1 MCGIAGFWSTNKSTE
16 STEAIV
22 RRMSDTLL
30 HRGPDDGDSWVD
42 ENLGIGLAHRRLS
55 IIDLSQTGHQ
65 PMKSADERYVI
76 VFNGEIYNH
85 LDLRSK
91 LAVNSNGHVWR
102 GSSDTETLLE
112 CIRIWGVEKTLNS
125 LVGMFA
131 FALFDKHKKEL
142 ILARDRFG
150 EKPLYYGFN
159 KKKFLFASELKA
171 MRCLPF
177 FDNMVS
183 LKALQ
188 LQTQFSY
195 VPEPYSIYEG
205 IFKLTPGSYVR
216 FSQQDID
223 NKNQMQPT
231 LYWSAEEIAIRGI
244 NKPLKFGSDQEAKN
258 ALDKI
263 LRNSVKGQMM
273 ADVPLGAFLSGG
285 IDSSTVVALMQEQS
299 NVPIK
304 TFTIGFNEKGFDEAK
319 FAKNV
324 AKHLGTDHH
333 ELYVS
338 ATDAMNIVYGLAS
351 VYDEPYADASQI
363 PSILV
368 SKLAKTQVTV
378 SLSGDGG
385 DELFGGYSRYFLT
398 RKLWGIISK
407 FPMPIR
413 RLFATMLKT
422 LSPNQWDKL
431 YRTIMFGASERLI
444 GDKLYK
450 AAKAFTAG
458 NGQSLYFNLVTQVEA
473 TDAMCNQFS
482 IEDIHAKWMHQGS
495 IIDQMMLF
503 DAISYLPGDILTKMD
518 RAGMS
523 VSLETRIPFLDHN
536 VYEFAWQLGEE
547 YKIRNGVGKWLL
559 REVLYDY
566 VPKNLIDRPKMGFS
580 VPIGSWLRGPLKE
593 WAADLIASD
602 RINSQGIYNAKF
614 INKIW
619 IEHQSG
625 KKNWE
630 YQLWNV
636 LMFQHW
642 LNTSTN

>member
-1 MCGIAGFWSTNKSTE
+1 MCGITGFWSANKNTE
-16 STEAIV
+16 STGTIV

-30 HRGPDDGDSWVD
+30 HRGPDDGDIWVD
-42 ENLGIGLAHRRLS
+42 DHVGVGLAHRRLS
-55 IIDLSQTGHQ
+55 IIDLSKTGHQ
-65 PMKSADERYVI
+65 PMKSVDERYMI

-85 LDLRSK
+85 LDLRKK
-91 LAVNSNGHVWR
+91 LAANNDGYTWR

-112 CIRIWGVEKTLNS
+112 CVRKWGVEETLTS

-131 FALFDKHKKEL
+131 FALFDKYEKQL
-142 ILARDRFG
+142 TLARDRFG

-159 KKKFLFASELKA
+159 NNNFLFASELKA

-177 FDNMVS
+177 FDSSIN

-195 VPEPYSIYEG
+195 VPEPYSIYKG
-205 IFKLTPGSYVR
+205 IFKLTPGSYVQ
-216 FSQQDID
+216 FTQQDIA
-223 NKNQMQPT
+223 NGNHTEPT
-231 LYWSAEEIAIRGI
+231 IYWSAEEIARKGI
-244 NKPLKFGSDQEAKN
+244 DRSLKFGSDEEAKS

-263 LRNSVKGQMM
+263 LRQSIKGQLM

-285 IDSSTVVALMQEQS
+285 VDSSTVVALMQQQS
-299 NVPIK
+299 SVPIK

-319 FAKNV
+319 FAKSV
-324 AKHLGTDHH
+324 AKHLGTEHN
-333 ELYVS
+333 ELYVNS
-338 ATDAMNIVYGLAS
+338 SDAMNVVYNLGN

-385 DELFGGYSRYFLT
+385 DELFSGYSRYFLT

-413 RLFATMLKT
+413 KLFAAMLKT

-431 YRTIMFGASERLI
+431 YRAIMFGSSDRLI
-444 GDKLYK
+444 GNKLYK

-458 NGQSLYFNLVTQVEA
+458 NGQSLYFNLVTQIEA
-473 TDAMCNQFS
+473 EDAMCHQFP
-482 IEDIHAKWMHQGS
+482 IDDINAKWMNHGS
-495 IIDQMMLF
+495 IVEQMMLF
-503 DAISYLPGDILTKMD
+503 DTISYLPGDILTKMD

-547 YKIRNGVGKWLL
+547 YKIRNGVSKWLL

-566 VPKNLIDRPKMGFS
+566 VPKDLIDRPKMGFS
-580 VPIGSWLRGPLKE
+580 VPIGAWLRGPLKE
-593 WAADLIASD
+593 WAADLISTD

-614 INKIW
+614 IDKIW
-619 IEHQSG
+619 SEHQSG

>member
-1 MCGIAGFWSTNKSTE
+1 MCGIAGFWSSNKNTE
-16 STEAIV
+16 STGTIV

-30 HRGPDDGDSWVD
+30 HRGPDDGDIWVD
-42 ENLGIGLAHRRLS
+42 DHIGVGLAHRRLS
-55 IIDLSQTGHQ
+55 IIDLSKTGHQ
-65 PMKSADERYVI
+65 PMKSVDERYMI

-85 LDLRSK
+85 LDLREK
-91 LAVNSNGHVWR
+91 LAANNDGYTWK

-112 CIRIWGVEKTLNS
+112 CIRKWGVEKTLTS

-131 FALFDKHKKEL
+131 FALFDKYEKQL
-142 ILARDRFG
+142 TLARDRFG

-159 KKKFLFASELKA
+159 NNNFLFASELKA

-177 FDNMVS
+177 FDSSIS

-195 VPEPYSIYEG
+195 VPEPYSIYKG
-205 IFKLTPGSYVR
+205 IFKLTPGSYVQ
-216 FSQQDID
+216 FTQQDIA
-223 NKNQMQPT
+223 NGNHAEPT
-231 LYWSAEEIAIRGI
+231 IYWSAEEIARKGI
-244 NKPLKFGSDQEAKN
+244 DRPLKFGSDEEAKS

-263 LRNSVKGQMM
+263 LRQSIKGQMM

-285 IDSSTVVALMQEQS
+285 VDSSTVVALMQQQS
-299 NVPIK
+299 SVPIK

-319 FAKNV
+319 FAKSV
-324 AKHLGTDHH
+324 AKHLGTEHN
-333 ELYVS
+333 ELYVNS
-338 ATDAMNIVYGLAS
+338 SDAMNVVYNLGN

-385 DELFGGYSRYFLT
+385 DELFSGYSRYFLT

-413 RLFATMLKT
+413 KLFAGMLKT

-431 YRTIMFGASERLI
+431 YRAIMFGSSDRLI
-444 GDKLYK
+444 GNKLYK

-473 TDAMCNQFS
+473 EDAMCNQFP
-482 IEDIHAKWMHQGS
+482 IDDINAKWMNHGS
-495 IIDQMMLF
+495 IVEQMMLF
-503 DAISYLPGDILTKMD
+503 DTISYLPGDILTKMD

-523 VSLETRIPFLDHN
+523 VSLETRIPFLDHH

-547 YKIRNGVGKWLL
+547 YKIRNGVSKWLL

-580 VPIGSWLRGPLKE
+580 VPIGAWLRGPLKE
-593 WAADLIASD
+593 WAADLISTD

-614 INKIW
+614 IDTIW
-619 IEHQSG
+619 SEHQSG